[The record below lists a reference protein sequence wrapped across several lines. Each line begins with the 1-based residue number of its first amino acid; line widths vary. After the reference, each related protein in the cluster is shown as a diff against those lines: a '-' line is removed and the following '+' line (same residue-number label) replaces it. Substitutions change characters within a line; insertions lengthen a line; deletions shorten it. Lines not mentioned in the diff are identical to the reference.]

1 VGEERSS
8 RAQVTRVGA
17 GYFNVLETRLRSG
30 RGITTDD
37 IEGGELVAVISE
49 SLAATRFPDRS
60 PLGQRVRLQ
69 MDSSDGTV
77 LTIVGVSEDA
87 VTSQLQTGRPQIFIA
102 LAQHPA
108 PRVYVVARATA
119 DTDSMTTAFQAA
131 VASVDA
137 GFSRPNMI
145 TGPRL
150 VRDGMSDLLQQSTLS
165 AVFAGVAL
173 ALSALGIYG
182 VVAFMV
188 TSRTREMGVRIALG
202 ASRRHVMNA
211 VFWSTC
217 KLIVP
222 GLVLGLLA
230 GNLWVSQTDLVW
242 TPAGGALP
250 MVYALAV
257 AATLAVA
264 VLASLPSAH
273 RAATVEPITA
283 IRSE

>member
-1 VGEERSS
+1 
-8 RAQVTRVGA
+8 
-17 GYFNVLETRLRSG
+17 
-30 RGITTDD
+30 
-37 IEGGELVAVISE
+37 
-49 SLAATRFPDRS
+49 
-60 PLGQRVRLQ
+60 
-69 MDSSDGTV
+69 
-77 LTIVGVSEDA
+77 LTIVGVSEDV

-108 PRVYVVARATA
+108 ARVYLIARSTA
-119 DTDSMTTAFQAA
+119 DTDSMTTAFSDSI
-131 VASVDA
+131 ASVDA
-137 GFSRPNMI
+137 GFSRPAVV

-150 VRDGMSDLLQQSTLS
+150 VRDGMSDLIQQSTLS

-202 ASRRHVMNA
+202 ASRRHVMNT

-222 GLVLGLLA
+222 GVIIGLLV
-230 GNLWVSQTDLVW
+230 GNFWVRQTTLAW
-242 TPAGGALP
+242 TPAGAALP
-250 MVYALAV
+250 LVYTLAV
-257 AATLAVA
+257 TAMLAVA